1 MSGPR
6 PEASGDADHAE
17 AAWASGGAG
26 IAPDRV
32 TGLDYQVLLDA
43 MAAGGLL
50 SGEEGEDQDAVLAEV
65 LDAVDEGR
73 MGPPLP
79 DWQLAAMAV
88 EHMEP
93 GPGMAGWLGVAT
105 AAAGRLDENGLAG
118 VAVAAQ
124 KLVSWGQAAGLWA
137 AAQIASR
144 AAAADRRV
152 GVGAGGRPAR
162 LCRDAVGQ
170 VELALMLSDH
180 GAGAWADLAVT
191 LGWRLPRTG
200 AALAAGV
207 IDLARA
213 RVIAEATSVLDERA
227 ARAVEARVLP
237 RAGGLTVAQVRQRVR
252 LAVIAAD
259 PEGAERRRQGAER
272 GAGMRLF
279 GEDDQ
284 TATIVLDKQ
293 PQIEAAAA
301 FARVSALAR
310 ARKAAGLPGSLGQHR
325 SAVGLGLWL
334 GTLPPIPPP
343 GVPPPDVPPPDV
355 PPPGDPRPGGPGPGG
370 PGPGPGNGPAP
381 DGSGNSLA
389 PGGHGGEGR
398 GRDGDVPAPETT
410 DGCWDEVPV
419 PGDEDA
425 PPEDGLDDRA
435 GGVEAGGGFD
445 PAEAD
450 DDLDGPGPAPA
461 WPALGVIPPG
471 LARPARRPACPGVLA
486 GRAERDGRPVPGL
499 LDATVPWVTL
509 AGAAQRPGLLGR
521 IGPVTAAQARQLA
534 AAAETDPGAQWRVII
549 TNPAGQA
556 ITVARIRRR
565 ARRPG
570 PGGRPPPGAGL
581 VGRLTVTI
589 TAAAVREHARAGP
602 PGGSRRPGP
611 PGTGPPGTGPPGIIA
626 AVVRAA
632 AAALARADVQA
643 AADAA
648 AGGCAHA
655 SACAG
660 YRPPPRLREHVTAR
674 DITCRNPVCR
684 QPAWRAD
691 LDHTRPYDHG
701 GPTCSCNLG
710 GTCRRDHH
718 LKQHPRW
725 HLTQTSPGHFTWTTP
740 AGRTYTTTPDTHPI

>member
-1 MSGPR
+1 MTPALVVPVMLAGLARAGPR
-6 PEASGDADHAE
+6 RGMRTPRPRM
-17 AAWASGGAG
+17 AW
-26 IAPDRV
+26 
-32 TGLDYQVLLDA
+32 TGWMMRPA
-43 MAAGGLL
+43 
-50 SGEEGEDQDAVLAEV
+50 
-65 LDAVDEGR
+65 
-73 MGPPLP
+73 
-79 DWQLAAMAV
+79 
-88 EHMEP
+88 
-93 GPGMAGWLGVAT
+93 GMAGLT
-105 AAAGRLDENGLAG
+105 RPRLMTT
-118 VAVAAQ
+118 
-124 KLVSWGQAAGLWA
+124 W
-137 AAQIASR
+137 
-144 AAAADRRV
+144 
-152 GVGAGGRPAR
+152 
-162 LCRDAVGQ
+162 
-170 VELALMLSDH
+170 
-180 GAGAWADLAVT
+180 
-191 LGWRLPRTG
+191 TG
-200 AALAAGV
+200 
-207 IDLARA
+207 RA
-213 RVIAEATSVLDERA
+213 R
-227 ARAVEARVLP
+227 
-237 RAGGLTVAQVRQRVR
+237 
-252 LAVIAAD
+252 
-259 PEGAERRRQGAER
+259 RRRG
-272 GAGMRLF
+272 
-279 GEDDQ
+279 
-284 TATIVLDKQ
+284 
-293 PQIEAAAA
+293 
-301 FARVSALAR
+301 
-310 ARKAAGLPGSLGQHR
+310 
-325 SAVGLGLWL
+325 
-334 GTLPPIPPP
+334 
-343 GVPPPDVPPPDV
+343 
-355 PPPGDPRPGGPGPGG
+355 
-370 PGPGPGNGPAP
+370 
-381 DGSGNSLA
+381 
-389 PGGHGGEGR
+389 
-398 GRDGDVPAPETT
+398 
-410 DGCWDEVPV
+410 
-419 PGDEDA
+419 
-425 PPEDGLDDRA
+425 
-435 GGVEAGGGFD
+435 
-445 PAEAD
+445 
-450 DDLDGPGPAPA
+450 
-461 WPALGVIPPG
+461 PALGVIPPG
-471 LARPARRPACPGVLA
+471 LARPARRPAGPGVLA

-589 TAAAVREHARAGP
+589 TADAVREHARAGP

>member
-1 MSGPR
+1 
-6 PEASGDADHAE
+6 
-17 AAWASGGAG
+17 
-26 IAPDRV
+26 
-32 TGLDYQVLLDA
+32 
-43 MAAGGLL
+43 
-50 SGEEGEDQDAVLAEV
+50 
-65 LDAVDEGR
+65 
-73 MGPPLP
+73 
-79 DWQLAAMAV
+79 
-88 EHMEP
+88 
-93 GPGMAGWLGVAT
+93 
-105 AAAGRLDENGLAG
+105 
-118 VAVAAQ
+118 
-124 KLVSWGQAAGLWA
+124 
-137 AAQIASR
+137 
-144 AAAADRRV
+144 
-152 GVGAGGRPAR
+152 
-162 LCRDAVGQ
+162 
-170 VELALMLSDH
+170 MLSDH

-334 GTLPPIPPP
+334 GTLPPIPPADGAP
-343 GVPPPDVPPPDV
+343 ARRSPARRFAAGRRPR
-355 PPPGDPRPGGPGPGG
+355 PGDPGPGDPGPGDPGPGG
-370 PGPGPGNGPAP
+370 PGDAGGPGAGWPAP
-381 DGSGNSLA
+381 
-389 PGGHGGEGR
+389 R
-398 GRDGDVPAPETT
+398 
-410 DGCWDEVPV
+410 
-419 PGDEDA
+419 DEDA
-425 PPEDGLDDRA
+425 PPEDGLDGLDDAA
-435 GGVEAGGGFD
+435 GGDGGFD

-471 LARPARRPACPGVLA
+471 LARPARRPAGPGVLA

-589 TAAAVREHARAGP
+589 TADAVREHARAGP

-648 AGGCAHA
+648 AAGAPTPAPAPGTGRRRGCA
-655 SACAG
+655 S
-660 YRPPPRLREHVTAR
+660 
-674 DITCRNPVCR
+674 
-684 QPAWRAD
+684 
-691 LDHTRPYDHG
+691 
-701 GPTCSCNLG
+701 
-710 GTCRRDHH
+710 
-718 LKQHPRW
+718 
-725 HLTQTSPGHFTWTTP
+725 TSPPATSPAATRSAASPPGAPTSTTP
-740 AGRTYTTTPDTHPI
+740 APTTTAARPAPATWAAPAAATTTSNNTPAGT